1 MDNNFNRIKKNTK
14 HKSASVHIPLNPM
27 SASSSSEI
35 MSNRRHYFDGFRDI
49 PTISNRGESA
59 GSEASEAYSMYA
71 FHACCCLRSRCYC
84 LLRFFQE
91 LPKICVS

>member
-35 MSNRRHYFDGFRDI
+35 MSNRRHYFDGFRVHTHDF
-49 PTISNRGESA
+49 ISWG
-59 GSEASEAYSMYA
+59 
-71 FHACCCLRSRCYC
+71 ACRL
-84 LLRFFQE
+84 
-91 LPKICVS
+91 